1 MHAHTL
7 ARLEL
12 EEIKTELRIL
22 IGEKETCLH
31 MNASVAT
38 YLLDGTCLTLCDNLW
53 ILHVQLSAPSG
64 QKNTF
69 WF

>member
-22 IGEKETCLH
+22 IGEKETCLQ
-31 MNASVAT
+31 MNASM
-38 YLLDGTCLTLCDNLW
+38 LLRTVSSGWNMFDTLTR
-53 ILHVQLSAPSG
+53 
-64 QKNTF
+64 
-69 WF
+69 